1 MSCYLT
7 GSNNVCRE
15 FAELTSQQ
23 LCDQVFRSLDLDSSG
38 SLDFKEYV
46 LAMDLVEARTN
57 TAEDKLELAFRMGV

>member
-1 MSCYLT
+1 MF
-7 GSNNVCRE
+7 RE

-46 LAMDLVEARTN
+46 LAMDLVEARTR
-57 TAEDKLELAFRMGV
+57 TPEDKLELPFRMGV

>member
-1 MSCYLT
+1 MF
-7 GSNNVCRE
+7 RE

-46 LAMDLVEARTN
+46 LAMDLVEAKTP
-57 TAEDKLELAFRMGV
+57 EDQLKWAFRM

>member
-23 LCDQVFRSLDLDSSG
+23 LCDQVFRSLDLVCAN
-38 SLDFKEYV
+38 LTPV
-46 LAMDLVEARTN
+46 LAGL
-57 TAEDKLELAFRMGV
+57 LFR

>member
-1 MSCYLT
+1 M
-7 GSNNVCRE
+7 CRE

-46 LAMDLVEARTN
+46 LAMDLVEARTR
-57 TAEDKLELAFRMGV
+57 TPEDKLELAFRMGV